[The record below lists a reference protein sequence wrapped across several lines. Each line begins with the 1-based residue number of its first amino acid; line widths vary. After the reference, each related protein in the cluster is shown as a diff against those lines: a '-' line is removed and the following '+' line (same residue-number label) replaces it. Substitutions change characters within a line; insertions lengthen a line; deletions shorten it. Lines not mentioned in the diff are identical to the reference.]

1 MYPSPFQGF
10 IIHMY
15 YKVKLCF
22 TSILFKIEIDI
33 IKSAIQLYYKFKKD
47 NIIGKQR
54 INYIKSIFNIHINT
68 LYNWINIYYIKHS
81 NTFNFINYRTNFKY
95 NNLKITFDIEQFII
109 NPSPFQGFIIHM
121 YYKVKQV

>member
-1 MYPSPFQGF
+1 MYS
-10 IIHMY
+10 
-15 YKVKLCF
+15 
-22 TSILFKIEIDI
+22 IDI

-54 INYIKSIFNIHINT
+54 INYIKSIFNIHIYT
-68 LYNWINIYYIKHS
+68 LYNWINIYYIKHN

-109 NPSPFQGFIIHM
+109 NSIVSNNNFNIKNIIYNIKTNIQHFIFN
-121 YYKVKQV
+121 